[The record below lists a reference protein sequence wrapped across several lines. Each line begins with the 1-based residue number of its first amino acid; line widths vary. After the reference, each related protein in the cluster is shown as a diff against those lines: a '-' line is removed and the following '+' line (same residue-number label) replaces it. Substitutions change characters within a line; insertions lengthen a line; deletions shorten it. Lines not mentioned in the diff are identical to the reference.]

1 MAINPLQA
9 PINYAVDVQSPFQ
22 AALGGIQLGAG
33 LEELDVARQKRAME
47 TQQLQAAQAQ
57 QAQFKSGL
65 NAFFAKPPEQRT
77 FEELQP
83 LLIGANKQQFD
94 ALKLVGEQMGAEK
107 LGSSK
112 RFTSQV
118 LLALEANPTTAQ
130 TMLEER
136 IAAETDPNQK
146 RGFQTIL
153 DISKE
158 DPAKAA
164 QFVESLGAGTF
175 GEDWYKGITAVR
187 GERRTAGLAPS
198 VLATAEA
205 TAAQAKT
212 KAQEAVADLRIKLQN
227 EPNEA
232 KKLALEVEIKEAEA
246 EIARP
251 KAAAVLA
258 KAVAD
263 STKAAADAQKAF
275 DEAEGTPLR
284 LVREQELLAA
294 QAKEAEI
301 KARFAEKVVL
311 ADLKNKAANLGLTEA
326 QTGSALAQTRKLG
339 VETKKAVLELK
350 ALESGVGDPK
360 EKFAQEEKIRK
371 EWQGRSKMFGELQGT
386 FNTLEA
392 SAKSE
397 NGPGDIALITGFM
410 KMLDP
415 GSVVRET
422 EFATARDTAG
432 LFTQL
437 TNRLEKAKNG
447 QLLDNKQRNEY
458 IALSKKYLD
467 SAQAKAAQERK
478 DLGIVVTNYKLNPQ
492 NVFGA
497 ETAPTQPP
505 PTAEQRR
512 QQAIGQIPTGAAPA
526 AQQRTVT
533 VDY

>member
-1 MAINPLQA
+1 
-9 PINYAVDVQSPFQ
+9 
-22 AALGGIQLGAG
+22 
-33 LEELDVARQKRAME
+33 
-47 TQQLQAAQAQ
+47 
-57 QAQFKSGL
+57 
-65 NAFFAKPPEQRT
+65 
-77 FEELQP
+77 
-83 LLIGANKQQFD
+83 
-94 ALKLVGEQMGAEK
+94 
-107 LGSSK
+107 
-112 RFTSQV
+112 
-118 LLALEANPTTAQ
+118 
-130 TMLEER
+130 MLEER

-371 EWQGRSKMFGELQGT
+371 EFQGRTKVYGELQGT
-386 FNTLEA
+386 YNNIKA
-392 SAKSE
+392 SADTG
-397 NGPGDIALITGFM
+397 NGPGDIALITSFM

-437 TNRLEKAKNG
+437 ENRLQKAKNG
-447 QLLDNKQRNEY
+447 ALLNDAQRKEY
-458 IALSKKYLD
+458 VELSQKYLD
-467 SAQAKAAQERK
+467 SAQKKAAQERK
-478 DLGIVVTNYKLNPQ
+478 DLGIVIKNYKLNPE

-497 ETAPTQPP
+497 EQAPP
-505 PTAEQRR
+505 PPLPESAT
-512 QQAIGQIPTGAAPA
+512 IGGKTYPRPA
-526 AQQRTVT
+526 TFTDTQWR
-533 VDY
+533 DYLKANGVIR